1 MCCVC
6 CALHVYLYQYVLS
19 TSPNPY
25 SYTSILAILGVMHF
39 GYVLSLAT
47 VQILKCLEYLASKV
61 NALQRR
67 KDALILRTTIVVSAL
82 YVFCLGFIALAPH
95 LNWGFGNGL
104 YFSIVTFTTVGLG
117 DYAPHFKGTGTILAR
132 VLLILTLSFVLII
145 GLSLFA
151 SIIGAVGNI
160 VSKMTGDT
168 ESDSSP
174 FDDDEDG
181 GHGSMNSME
190 NPMELVRLSTSSLPS
205 RPKRSSTAEI
215 KTNEEQEVKDIENPR
230 KNRSSTSSLPRRFKG
245 VKRSSTAEIK
255 TNEEQDVKNIENPR
269 KNRSTSSLP
278 KRSKA
283 RKLSTVETKTDNNKN
298 RKEIFDDL
306 ALLTGATVI
315 SENLGD
321 DLDLID
327 LSCLGNCVK
336 AISTFR
342 DTVFQIDDKQSVE
355 VQDIIENIK
364 GELLCES
371 NSGKVIKLEKRL
383 AMLSAKLAVV
393 KVGGNSDVEL
403 NEKKDRVEDAICATK
418 AAIKE
423 GVVAGGGIALV
434 SAAKKIKPENEAEI
448 LVLKA
453 LLYPCKT
460 IMANAGIEYQNIDKK
475 DFGVDVKNGKTVNMF
490 KAGIIDPVLVTKSA
504 LKNAASV
511 ASTIMSTNCVMANIR
526 R

>member
-1 MCCVC
+1 MNQIVKEFSFGNEGKDKVFKGIEKLTRAVASTLGAGGDCVIFEDAQGIPVITKDGVTVAELSVLLDPVENMGASLVKQAARRTVEEAGDGTTTATVLAYAILKEFNDSELKFNNREIREAIKVITDK
-6 CALHVYLYQYVLS
+6 ALSYLERSSRPVVENMIDEVATIS
-19 TSPNPY
+19 TNNDPILGKLIADAYRAVDLTGVVMMETSQDGE
-25 SYTSILAILGVMHF
+25 TSIEVVEGVQYEKGFTNNHFVTNAAANTAELINPKVLLVDSAVDSIRQIQTILEHVIKNN
-39 GYVLSLAT
+39 LSLLIVGDVDAK
-47 VQILKCLEYLASKV
+47 VAAALAMNKNKGSIKV
-61 NALQRR
+61 N
-67 KDALILRTTIVVSAL
+67 IVP
-82 YVFCLGFIALAPH
+82 AP
-95 LNWGFGNGL
+95 
-104 YFSIVTFTTVGLG
+104 T
-117 DYAPHFKGTGTILAR
+117 
-132 VLLILTLSFVLII
+132 
-145 GLSLFA
+145 
-151 SIIGAVGNI
+151 
-160 VSKMTGDT
+160 
-168 ESDSSP
+168 
-174 FDDDEDG
+174 
-181 GHGSMNSME
+181 HG
-190 NPMELVRLSTSSLPS
+190 V
-205 RPKRSSTAEI
+205 
-215 KTNEEQEVKDIENPR
+215 
-230 KNRSSTSSLPRRFKG
+230 
-245 VKRSSTAEIK
+245 
-255 TNEEQDVKNIENPR
+255 
-269 KNRSTSSLP
+269 
-278 KRSKA
+278 
-283 RKLSTVETKTDNNKN
+283 N

-460 IMANAGIEYQNIDKK
+460 IMANAGIEYQDIDKK
-475 DFGVDVKNGKTVNMF
+475 DFGIDVKNGKKVNMF

-511 ASTIMSTNCVMANIR
+511 ASTIMSTNCVMSNVR
-526 R
+526 G

>member
-1 MCCVC
+1 MNQIVKEFSFGDEGKDKVFKGIEKLTRAVASTLGAGGDCVIFEDAQGIPVITKDGVTVAELSVLLDPVENMGASLVKQAARRTVEEAGDGTTTATVLAYAILKEFNDSELKFNNREIREAIKVITDK
-6 CALHVYLYQYVLS
+6 ALSYLERSSRPVVENMIDEVATIS
-19 TSPNPY
+19 TNNDPILGKLIADAYRAVDLTGVVMMETSQDGE
-25 SYTSILAILGVMHF
+25 TSIEVVEGVQYEKGFTNNHFVTNAAANTAELINPKVLLVDSAVDSIRQIQTILEHVIKNN
-39 GYVLSLAT
+39 LSLLIVGDVDAK
-47 VQILKCLEYLASKV
+47 VAAALAMNKNKGSIKV
-61 NALQRR
+61 N
-67 KDALILRTTIVVSAL
+67 IVP
-82 YVFCLGFIALAPH
+82 AP
-95 LNWGFGNGL
+95 
-104 YFSIVTFTTVGLG
+104 T
-117 DYAPHFKGTGTILAR
+117 
-132 VLLILTLSFVLII
+132 
-145 GLSLFA
+145 
-151 SIIGAVGNI
+151 
-160 VSKMTGDT
+160 
-168 ESDSSP
+168 
-174 FDDDEDG
+174 
-181 GHGSMNSME
+181 HG
-190 NPMELVRLSTSSLPS
+190 V
-205 RPKRSSTAEI
+205 
-215 KTNEEQEVKDIENPR
+215 
-230 KNRSSTSSLPRRFKG
+230 
-245 VKRSSTAEIK
+245 
-255 TNEEQDVKNIENPR
+255 
-269 KNRSTSSLP
+269 
-278 KRSKA
+278 
-283 RKLSTVETKTDNNKN
+283 N

-306 ALLTGATVI
+306 ALLTGATVV

-327 LSCLGNCVK
+327 LSCLGTCVK

-342 DTVFQIDDKQSVE
+342 DTVFQIDDEQSVE
-355 VQDIIENIK
+355 VKDIIENIK

-423 GVVAGGGIALV
+423 GVVAGGGSALV
-434 SAAKKIKPENEAEI
+434 YTAKKIKPANEAEV

-475 DFGVDVKNGKTVNMF
+475 DFGIDVKNGKTVNMF

-511 ASTIMSTNCVMANIR
+511 ASTIMSTNCVMSNIR